1 MFYWSDFMKDAVNIG
16 LIGFGTIGSGVVE
29 VFNKNLRLLENKVNK
44 KVKLKKVVDL
54 DIETDRGVYI
64 SPELLSTDVDDILED
79 SEIDI
84 VIELIGGYQPALKFI
99 LRAMENGKHVV
110 TANKALIA
118 KHWNEIISSAKKN
131 HVRIC
136 FEASVGGGIPLLQ
149 PLNEGLAA
157 NHFESI
163 YGIINGTANYIL
175 TKMSEEG
182 RNFEDVLKEAQE
194 RGYAESDPTFDIE
207 GDDSAQKLII
217 LTIIGF
223 GIYVKQEKFHV
234 EGINKIT
241 QEDISF
247 AKDELNC
254 CIKLLA
260 ISKLVDGNLEVRV
273 HPTLVPMDHLLSS
286 VNGVFNGVYLIGD
299 IVGPVM
305 MYGPGAGMLPTASAV
320 VGDCIDIIENMA
332 KPDLYGP
339 SETSVRQIS
348 NINDLKS
355 KYYLRL
361 LTEDKPGVLH
371 RISGILSE
379 YNISIGSMTQKQEN
393 DGIPI
398 FMVTHTALEMDMR
411 AAIDKIDQ
419 LDCVKDKTI
428 FIRVL

>member
-1 MFYWSDFMKDAVNIG
+1 MKDAVNIG

-79 SEIDI
+79 PEIDI

-118 KHWNEIISSAKKN
+118 KHWDEIISSAQRN

-234 EGINKIT
+234 EGISKIT

-332 KPDLYGP
+332 KPVLYGP
-339 SETSVRQIS
+339 SETSVRKIS

-371 RISGILSE
+371 QISGILSE

-393 DGIPI
+393 NGIPI

>member
-1 MFYWSDFMKDAVNIG
+1 MKDIVNIG

-29 VFNKNLRLLENKVNK
+29 VLNKNLRLLENKVNK

-64 SPELLSTDVDDILED
+64 SPELLSTDIDDILED

-118 KHWNEIISSAKKN
+118 KHWDEIISSAQRN

-157 NHFESI
+157 NHFETI

-182 RNFEDVLKEAQE
+182 RNFEDVLIEAQE
-194 RGYAESDPTFDIE
+194 MGYAESDPTFDIE

-223 GIYVKQEKFHV
+223 GIYVKQENFHV
-234 EGINKIT
+234 EGISKIT

-332 KPDLYGP
+332 KPVLYGP
-339 SETSVRQIS
+339 SETSVRKLS

-371 RISGILSE
+371 QISGILSE

-393 DGIPI
+393 NGIPI
-398 FMVTHTALEMDMR
+398 FMVTHTALEMEMR
-411 AAIDKIDQ
+411 AAIDRIDQ